1 MSIVKLSPDDPLP
14 AGKAFRHLLVFQIK
28 LVADALRDLFLSPIS
43 LVVFLIDLIARPLLK
58 DSLTLKLMM
67 LGRRTDRMINL
78 FNEHTT
84 SGKFTIDASV
94 AELETVIHR
103 EIKKKRDE
111 QSTS

>member
-1 MSIVKLSPDDPLP
+1 MSIVNLSPNEPLP
-14 AGKAFRHLLVFQIK
+14 VTKAFRHLLVFQIK

-43 LVVFLIDLIARPLLK
+43 MVVFLLDLIARPLLK

-67 LGRRTDRMINL
+67 AGRRTDRIINL

-84 SGKFTIDASV
+84 TGEFTIDASV
-94 AELETVIHR
+94 AELETVIQR

-111 QSTS
+111 QPNP